1 MTSDQ
6 QYVLDR
12 FVDLVKEEKPDAV
25 LIAGDIYDRSVP
37 PPEAVSLLD
46 DVLSKLVVGLHVP
59 VIMIAGN
66 HDSPERI
73 GFGSRVLSQQG
84 LHVFGSFTKDISP
97 VILKDQFGPLHV
109 YCIPYVEPAVARERL
124 ADESIST
131 HNQAADVILQSVR
144 EKHPSGI
151 RSILITHAFVAGSAE
166 SESERPLSVGGSGS
180 IDAASFAG
188 FDYVALGHLHRP
200 QSCGA
205 DNIQYSGSLMKYSF
219 SEVDHTKSVN
229 IVDMDAKGAVT
240 IKKVTLTPRK
250 DLRCISG
257 YLSDILVQAESDPA
271 RDDYV
276 MVSLKD
282 DGAILDAMGKIRQ
295 AYPNVLHLERPFLNV
310 AGELKKHNS
319 DLRKLND
326 NDLFASFFSQVTSLA
341 LTEDQ
346 QKALSSCCRQIA
358 AARAGGG
365 AMKPIKLTMRAF
377 GSYAEEQ
384 VIDFRKLGKNTFFLI
399 HGPTGAGKTT
409 ILDAICFALYG
420 SKKRRR
426 SFKQT
431 NAQRSRY

>member
-1 MTSDQ
+1 MTADQ

-12 FVDLVKEEKPDAV
+12 FLDVVRDEKPDAV

-46 DVLSKLVVGLHVP
+46 DILSTLIVGLKVP

-73 GFGSRVLSQQG
+73 GFGSKVLSQQG
-84 LHVFGSFTKDISP
+84 LHVFGSFVKDISP
-97 VILKDQFGPLHV
+97 VILQDKFGPLHV
-109 YCIPYVEPAVARERL
+109 YAIPYVEPAVARERL

-131 HNQAADVILQSVR
+131 HNQAADVILQNIR
-144 EKHPSGI
+144 RQHASGI
-151 RSILITHAFVAGSAE
+151 RSLLITHAFVAGSAE

-229 IVDMDAKGAVT
+229 IVDMDANGAVT
-240 IKKVTLTPRK
+240 IKKVTLTPRR
-250 DLRCISG
+250 DLRCITG
-257 YLSDILVQAESDPA
+257 YLSDILAKASDDPGK
-271 RDDYV
+271 DDYV
-276 MVSLKD
+276 MVSLQD
-282 DGAILDAMGKIRQ
+282 DGAILDAMAKVRQ
-295 AYPNVLHLERPFLNV
+295 AYPNVLHLERPFLNI
-310 AGELKKHNS
+310 AGELKKHDS

-326 NDLFASFFSQVTSLA
+326 NDLFASFFSQVTSGA

-346 QKALSSCCRQIA
+346 QKAYQVVVD
-358 AARAGGG
+358 
-365 AMKPIKLTMRAF
+365 KLRR
-377 GSYAEEQ
+377 EERE
-384 VIDFRKLGKNTFFLI
+384 VVL
-399 HGPTGAGKTT
+399 
-409 ILDAICFALYG
+409 
-420 SKKRRR
+420 
-426 SFKQT
+426 
-431 NAQRSRY
+431 